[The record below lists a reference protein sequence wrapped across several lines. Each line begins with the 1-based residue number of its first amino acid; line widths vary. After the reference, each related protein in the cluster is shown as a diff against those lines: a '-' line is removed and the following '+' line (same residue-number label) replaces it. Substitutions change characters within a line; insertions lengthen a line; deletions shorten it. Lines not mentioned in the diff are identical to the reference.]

1 MYNTNDVELNFQI
14 IESTNKQ
21 ELNAI
26 KQKVIQIDQGA
37 LDIDTTSYEKRRIK
51 DHIANL
57 HKVVDLKLN
66 SVDVKK
72 FTFRNEPVPNPSP
85 HIVHKHHQQP
95 NSQLTQPN
103 NTLAIPLISGIKGV
117 KYTACSK
124 SSHVLITDI
133 SQSIVITGSTPSSIN
148 IHNGS
153 HSILQ
158 LNCTGPIF
166 LHDLENTVL
175 ILQCHQLRLHNI
187 VNSTIL
193 VDVAND
199 TIIIENCSN
208 LSIGNH
214 PHLDVATCRPIQ
226 VDDFNHPTA
235 STQNA
240 NYLNL
245 DSHADYAWIQD
256 VDDGALRSQV
266 QQLLP

>member
-1 MYNTNDVELNFQI
+1 M
-14 IESTNKQ
+14 IE
-21 ELNAI
+21 
-26 KQKVIQIDQGA
+26 IDQWA

-51 DHIANL
+51 DHIVNL

-95 NSQLTQPN
+95 KFEVAQPN
-103 NTLAIPLISGIKGV
+103 NTLANPLVSCIKGV
-117 KYTACSK
+117 KYTISSP
-124 SSHVLITDI
+124 SSHVLMTDI
-133 SQSIVITGSTPSSIN
+133 SRSIVITGSTPSSIN

-153 HSILQ
+153 HSIMH
-158 LNCTGPIF
+158 LNCLGPIF
-166 LHDLENTVL
+166 LHDLQNTLL

-199 TIIIENCSN
+199 KIIIENCYN

-214 PHLDVATCRPIQ
+214 PHLNLTTCRPIQ
-226 VDDFNHPTA
+226 VDDFNCPTA
-235 STQNA
+235 SQQNA
-240 NYLNL
+240 HYSKLDNHANY
-245 DSHADYAWIQD
+245 DWIHI
-256 VDDGALRSQV
+256 VDNGALQPQA